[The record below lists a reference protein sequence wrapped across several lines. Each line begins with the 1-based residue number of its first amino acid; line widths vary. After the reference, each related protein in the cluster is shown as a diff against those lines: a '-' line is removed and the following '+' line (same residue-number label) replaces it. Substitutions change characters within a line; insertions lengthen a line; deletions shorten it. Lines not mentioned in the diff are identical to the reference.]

1 MKTVLHLQQTNL
13 RRLIM
18 AVWVD
23 SFFSGLIRTI
33 LRLLYFVHTFFR
45 TSQTIPITHRKHFIQ
60 VSVPQEILIGRRAFK
75 KYMVWLNLRN
85 DRILR
90 HDHPYSIWV
99 RGVAERLIQRAIQEY
114 YNSEMGFMHHF
125 HQKLNW
131 ILVVVDANVPS
142 ALSFPG
148 GSIVLY
154 TGLLKFCRTEDDLAT
169 ILAHEVAHLLARH
182 GMERETMC
190 RWAAS
195 LFLGRFLTRD
205 DFDDFIM
212 MPWLQPWDRKAE
224 LEADQMGLMLMA
236 SAGYDPRSAPGFF
249 DLLQSHDEQT
259 PRESSDFRTYTVHP
273 SSEERGHRLR
283 NSSIMLQAI
292 RIYHAYLISLAIYWE
307 QGDLHIERE
316 NPHL

>member
-1 MKTVLHLQQTNL
+1 
-13 RRLIM
+13 M
-18 AVWVD
+18 AVWVE
-23 SFFSGLIRTI
+23 SIFSGLIHTI

-195 LFLGRFLTRD
+195 LFLGKFLTRD
-205 DFDDFIM
+205 DFNNFIM
-212 MPWLQPWDRKAE
+212 MPWLQPLGTQSRTR
-224 LEADQMGLMLMA
+224 G
-236 SAGYDPRSAPGFF
+236 RSNGVNV
-249 DLLQSHDEQT
+249 DG
-259 PRESSDFRTYTVHP
+259 
-273 SSEERGHRLR
+273 ERGV
-283 NSSIMLQAI
+283 
-292 RIYHAYLISLAIYWE
+292 
-307 QGDLHIERE
+307 
-316 NPHL
+316 